1 MQTRQRI
8 VAALAAATNPLYGH
22 PSLERILT
30 EIAWVARTSIPGF
43 DHVGVSLM
51 DPAGRLETKAAVGEL
66 VPSLD
71 RLQFTLQQGPCVD
84 CLQGDDDLVVAPNIE
99 DDDRWP
105 DYAPLA
111 VELGLRAQMAVKLP
125 LDAGRAV
132 GSLNLYSTSSEDI
145 DLRAEPLAELFAD
158 RALIALGRATEL
170 ARAEDAWTDRR

>member
-1 MQTRQRI
+1 MHPRDQI
-8 VAALAAATNPLYGH
+8 VAALAAAAHPLYGP
-22 PSLERILT
+22 PSLERSLAA
-30 EIAWVARTSIPGF
+30 IAWVARTSIPGF

-51 DPAGRLETKAAVGEL
+51 DHAGRLETKAAAGEL

-71 RLQFTLQQGPCVD
+71 RLQFTLHQGPCVD
-84 CLQGDDDLVVAPNIE
+84 CLQGDDELVVAPNIE

-125 LDAGRAV
+125 LDDRAAV

-145 DLRAEPLAELFAD
+145 DLRAEQLAELFAD
-158 RALIALGRATEL
+158 RTLVALGGSDL
-170 ARAEDAWTDRR
+170 AGPADA